1 MATSLAASENCL
13 WGKTACFRKMVD
25 ATAIAILLSGELR
38 TFPTLLPNFEAAVL
52 RPLRPVDTYLHVSLT
67 WTIAAWNNMTALPDP
82 PSHVLPGALALIR
95 ERLRPVWERI
105 TEVSNAA
112 AHFVFVRWR
121 ELYAAMVQHE
131 RESQITY
138 GHVLRARP
146 DLVYYCH
153 LDRSWLTRLEAPL
166 LSWDTF
172 IFFRRAL
179 AHVILHLAS
188 KTFECST
195 RIELCVPSAIVR
207 LANQS
212 YYDIPA
218 NFDLRVASHPQL
230 ASIYRHADCPAG
242 LDHCFEHERV
252 RGRSRCSARYCNEPP
267 AAAAAGAA
275 GRSLPACASRSRIQT
290 ALHKP
295 IGLRAFRAIFVYHT
309 RGNPWCQCHALT
321 TSTENS
327 MTGPVKDAAGATRY
341 YTSPCLLEPVPRCC
355 KFRGTIHRDVVR
367 DATKLAYPTG
377 CSPWFRPAVWIADNT
392 STTAPAPR
400 LRALF

>member
-1 MATSLAASENCL
+1 MLALPLSQNTHVA
-13 WGKTACFRKMVD
+13 
-25 ATAIAILLSGELR
+25 AIAILLSGELR

-67 WTIAAWNNMTALPDP
+67 WTIAAWNNMTGLPDP

-95 ERLRPVWERI
+95 ERLRPVWVRI

-121 ELYAAMVQHE
+121 ELYAAMKQHE

-138 GHVLRARP
+138 EHVLRTRP

-166 LSWDTF
+166 LSWDSF
-172 IFFRRAL
+172 IFFRRNL

-188 KTFECST
+188 KTFECWT
-195 RIELCVPSAIVR
+195 RIELCVPSALVR

-230 ASIYRHADCPAG
+230 ASIYRHADCSAG

-267 AAAAAGAA
+267 AAAAARAGAA
-275 GRSLPACASRSRIQT
+275 GRSLPTCASRSHIQT

-295 IGLRAFRAIFVYHT
+295 IGRRAFRAIFVYHT

-321 TSTENS
+321 TSTENL
-327 MTGPVKDAAGATRY
+327 MTRPVQDATGATRY
-341 YTSPCLLEPVPRCC
+341 FTSPCLLEPEPRCC
-355 KFRGTIHRDVVR
+355 KFRGPTHRDVVR

-377 CSPWFRPAVWIADNT
+377 CSPWFETAVWIADST
-392 STTAPAPR
+392 STTAPR

>member
-1 MATSLAASENCL
+1 MLALPLSQNTHVA
-13 WGKTACFRKMVD
+13 
-25 ATAIAILLSGELR
+25 AIAILLSGELR

-67 WTIAAWNNMTALPDP
+67 WTIAAWNNMTGLPDP

-95 ERLRPVWERI
+95 ERLRPVWVRI
-105 TEVSNAA
+105 TKVSNAA

-121 ELYAAMVQHE
+121 ELYAAMKQHE

-138 GHVLRARP
+138 EHVLRTRP

-166 LSWDTF
+166 LSWDSF
-172 IFFRRAL
+172 IFFRRNL

-188 KTFECST
+188 KTFECWT
-195 RIELCVPSAIVR
+195 RIELCVPSALVR

-230 ASIYRHADCPAG
+230 ASIYRHADCSAG

-267 AAAAAGAA
+267 AAAAARAGAA
-275 GRSLPACASRSRIQT
+275 A
-290 ALHKP
+290 
-295 IGLRAFRAIFVYHT
+295 
-309 RGNPWCQCHALT
+309 
-321 TSTENS
+321 
-327 MTGPVKDAAGATRY
+327 AAGLHLPHSMLTIQLPTCVIWGMKDIAL
-341 YTSPCLLEPVPRCC
+341 PPDLIDGLGEFVP
-355 KFRGTIHRDVVR
+355 KLTIHRIKNGSHWLVHEQPLRVAGLIEDFLRDDKAARPVSERTKVVR
-367 DATKLAYPTG
+367 
-377 CSPWFRPAVWIADNT
+377 AVR
-392 STTAPAPR
+392 APR
-400 LRALF
+400 TQRY